1 MSVLDDFK
9 KKGKTI
15 LEVKHI
21 IKNESD
27 TGAADKVTVWDCPF
41 VCPYHCVLQTF
52 CLLRL
57 ENCYYIFIDLSVSL
71 KDNLI
76 ITTILLN

>member
-1 MSVLDDFK
+1 M
-9 KKGKTI
+9 
-15 LEVKHI
+15 
-21 IKNESD
+21 
-27 TGAADKVTVWDCPF
+27 TV
-41 VCPYHCVLQTF
+41 CVFQTF

-76 ITTILLN
+76 IITILLNECLKDIFSFYSFIWSPAVLDYPRDSEE

>member
-1 MSVLDDFK
+1 MSVLDYFK

-27 TGAADKVTVWDCPF
+27 TGATNKVAV
-41 VCPYHCVLQTF
+41 
-52 CLLRL
+52 
-57 ENCYYIFIDLSVSL
+57 
-71 KDNLI
+71 
-76 ITTILLN
+76 